1 MAIGKLY
8 QSIDNELI
16 AEVSYQF
23 QHEEAQRWW
32 GELTLVD
39 YVRIK
44 DGTGYIIELEDGR
57 KARCALKKR
66 VNRAVTSLPPRYVYH
81 FSGTTKFG
89 QEEEQGEG

>member
-8 QSIDNELI
+8 QSSDDQFI
-16 AEVSYQF
+16 AGVNYQF
-23 QHEEAQRWW
+23 HHEEVQRWW

-39 YVRIK
+39 YVRVK

-57 KARCALKKR
+57 KSRCALKKR

-81 FSGTTKFG
+81 FSGTNKF
-89 QEEEQGEG
+89 E